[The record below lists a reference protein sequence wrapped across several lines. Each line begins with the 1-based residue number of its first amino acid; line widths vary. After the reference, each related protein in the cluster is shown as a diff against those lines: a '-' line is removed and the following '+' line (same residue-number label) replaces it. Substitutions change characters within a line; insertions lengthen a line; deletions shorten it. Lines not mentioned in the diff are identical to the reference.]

1 MVAIVAAYMGTLCA
15 VVPILAVMLAA
26 AADFPPLFP
35 LYLVFF
41 AGIWIWAHRRRRDG
55 WGQDRLLYQEL
66 PESLPD
72 LGIADM
78 AWHRSA
84 ERTLAPPRVRP
95 AIELAGFGVA
105 GEVHPPGG
113 RAGWFA
119 GFWLDARFAARQLR
133 RSPGFTAIA
142 CLTMALGIGA
152 TTAIYSMIDSVL
164 WRPVPLPQ
172 LDKLAMVVQTVPG
185 QPHFWT
191 PASPADIESI
201 RREDTFLESLASWQ
215 VAEVNVVDAGGEGL
229 RLDGARVSPNFLS
242 VAGVQPAFGR
252 TFLPRADEPG
262 RDREA
267 ILSDTLWRAH
277 FGADRNVVG
286 KSIRVDG
293 RNYTVVGIMPAGF
306 YFPRPQGQLW
316 IPLALTPEERS
327 SRDRLMVEAGG
338 RLSPGHTLAQLDAE
352 LRGISAHLRRQYP
365 ATDSHRAF
373 QAWSPQRYFTGDL
386 AAVYAALIL
395 GAALF
400 VLLIACVN
408 VANMQL
414 ARATGRWKEIAMRT
428 ALGARRSRLVRQ
440 LVTESIAL
448 ALVAAGLG
456 LLFAKWGLAVLAAHI
471 PAEMVRYRP
480 GLGDIGLHRQAL
492 FFTLAA
498 ALGSGILAGLMPA
511 WRGSGANLTVGPPG
525 PGRHRLRSLL
535 VGAEVALALVLLV
548 GAALMVRG
556 FQTLAGANTGLDPA
570 HLLTLQISLSGDRD
584 PAPYYRQVL
593 DRIALLPGVRSAGAL
608 TALPYSRHGGASPV
622 RLEGGQVEPGR
633 HPSAWIQSAT
643 PEIFA
648 SLHIPLRA
656 GRLLAASDAANAVRV
671 AVVSE
676 TMARH
681 SWPSG
686 AAIGRR
692 LQVDRGPWIEIVG
705 VVGDIEHS
713 VIDRSRAP
721 TVYVPFA
728 QSPGRQMD
736 IAIRTAGDA
745 ALLAPAVR
753 AAVRAVDPE
762 QPIANLNSLANL
774 IQQEAFVFVY
784 MAALMGTFGVLAL
797 ALSSIGVYGMMAY
810 VVAGQT
816 HEIGVRMALGAPR
829 GTVLAMLFRRGM
841 RTALAG
847 LAVGLFPAYGL
858 ARLMRAAV
866 FGVSAVGPAVFAGIP
881 LVLACAAAIAIY
893 VPARRALKIDPMAAL
908 RRD

>member
-1 MVAIVAAYMGTLCA
+1 M
-15 VVPILAVMLAA
+15 
-26 AADFPPLFP
+26 
-35 LYLVFF
+35 
-41 AGIWIWAHRRRRDG
+41 
-55 WGQDRLLYQEL
+55 
-66 PESLPD
+66 
-72 LGIADM
+72 
-78 AWHRSA
+78 
-84 ERTLAPPRVRP
+84 
-95 AIELAGFGVA
+95 ELASFGTARQVLPSDGGAWLSGF
-105 GEVHPPGG
+105 
-113 RAGWFA
+113 
-119 GFWLDARFAARQLR
+119 LQDARFAARQLR
-133 RSPGFTAIA
+133 RNPGFTAIA

-164 WRPVPLPQ
+164 WRAVPLPR
-172 LDKLAMVVQTVPG
+172 LGNLAMVVQTVPG
-185 QPHFWT
+185 QPHIWT

-215 VAEVNVVDAGGEGL
+215 VTQFNVVDAGGEGL

-252 TFLPRADEPG
+252 TFQPRALASTDEAG

-316 IPLALTPEERS
+316 IPLALPPEERTA
-327 SRDRLMVEAGG
+327 RDLLMAEAGG

-365 ATDSHRAF
+365 QTDSHRAF
-373 QAWSPQRYFTGDL
+373 QAWSAQRYFTGDL
-386 AAVYAALIL
+386 AAAYAALIL

-408 VANMQL
+408 VANMQQL
-414 ARATGRWKEIAMRT
+414 ARAAGRWKEIAMRT
-428 ALGARRSRLVRQ
+428 ALGARHGRLVRQ

-498 ALGSGILAGLMPA
+498 ALGSGILAGLIPA
-511 WRGSGANLTVGPPG
+511 CRGSRANLTAGPPG

-548 GAALMVRG
+548 GASLMVRG
-556 FQTLAGANTGLDPA
+556 FQTLTGANTGLNPA

-593 DRIALLPGVRSAGAL
+593 DRIAVLPGVRSIGAL
-608 TALPYSRHGGASPV
+608 TALPYSRHGGPSPV
-622 RLEGGQVEPGR
+622 RIEGEQVEPGR
-633 HPSAWIQSAT
+633 HPSAWVQSAT

-648 SLHIPLRA
+648 SLRIPLRA
-656 GRLLAASDAANAVRV
+656 GRLLAASDAANGVRV
-671 AVVSE
+671 AVVSQS
-676 TMARH
+676 MARR
-681 SWPSG
+681 SWPAG

-692 LQVDRGPWIEIVG
+692 LRVDGGPWIEVVG

-713 VIDRSRAP
+713 VIDRSLAP
-721 TVYVPFA
+721 TVYLPFM

-745 ALLAPAVR
+745 SLLAPAVR
-753 AAVRAVDPE
+753 ATIRAIDPE
-762 QPIANLNSLANL
+762 QPIANLNPLANL

-784 MAALMGTFGVLAL
+784 MAALMGVFGLLAL
-797 ALSSIGVYGMMAY
+797 VLSSVGVYGVMAY

-816 HEIGVRMALGAPR
+816 QEIGIRMALGAPR
-829 GTVLAMLFRRGM
+829 GRVLAMLFRRGM
-841 RTALAG
+841 QTVLAG
-847 LAVGLFPAYGL
+847 LLVGLVPAYGL
-858 ARLMRAAV
+858 ARLLRAAV
-866 FGVSAVGPAVFAGIP
+866 FGVTAVGPAVFAGIP
-881 LVLACAAAIAIY
+881 LVLACAAAAAIY
-893 VPARRALKIDPMAAL
+893 IPARRALKIDPMAAL
-908 RRD
+908 RNE